1 MISRRHMLQVPL
13 AALPAALNPTLALAQ
28 SPLLFNKPV
37 RLLVAA
43 SPGTTVDAVARFV
56 AEPLSQSL
64 GVPIV
69 VENRPGAGGAI
80 GSEAVAKA
88 PSDGHTLLFSGVT
101 HFSAR
106 YSGEASATYDPVKDF
121 TGIARV
127 CSAALAVVVA
137 ANSPYKT
144 MADLLAAMKANP
156 GELDYG
162 SGGVGSTSHLCT
174 VILNDLTKTSAKHI
188 PYRGNTPAV
197 ADTVAGLLAFTC
209 QGSGG
214 VLPLIKAG
222 RLRALAVTS
231 KNRWDALPDVP
242 TGAECGIPGF
252 EVASWMAAFAPAKT
266 PAPMV
271 AMVSN
276 GLAKIARSPE
286 FKAFCDKQSM
296 FVELVEHSR
305 FQASMAEEDARWR
318 RVAELVKRS

>member
-1 MISRRHMLQVPL
+1 MISRRHLLQALP
-13 AALPAALNPTLALAQ
+13 ALPAALGPAIALAQ
-28 SPLLFNKPV
+28 PIAGKPI

-43 SPGTTVDAVARFV
+43 SAGTTVDAAARFA
-56 AEPLSQSL
+56 AEPLSRIA
-64 GVPIV
+64 GVPVV

-80 GSEAVAKA
+80 GSEAVAKSPA
-88 PSDGHTLLFSGVT
+88 DGHTLLFTGVT

-121 TGIARV
+121 KAVARI

-137 ANSPYKT
+137 ADSPYKT
-144 MADLLAAMKANP
+144 MADLLAAMKARP
-156 GELDYG
+156 GEVDYG

-174 VILNDLTKTSAKHI
+174 VILNDLTRTSAKHI
-188 PYRGNTPAV
+188 PYKGNTQAV
-197 ADTVAGLLAFTC
+197 TDTVAGIVAFTC

-231 KNRWDALPDVP
+231 RDRWEALPDVP
-242 TGAECGIPGF
+242 TGTECGIPGF
-252 EVASWMAAFAPAKT
+252 EVASWMGAFAPAR
-266 PAPMV
+266 APDAMV
-271 AMVSN
+271 ALVSD
-276 GLAKIARSPE
+276 GLARIARSPE

-296 FVELVEHSR
+296 FVELVEHR
-305 FQASMAEEDARWR
+305 AFQAGLPAEDARWR

>member
-1 MISRRHMLQVPL
+1 MISRRHLLQALP
-13 AALPAALNPTLALAQ
+13 ALPAALGSAIALAQ
-28 SPLLFNKPV
+28 PIAGKPI

-43 SPGTTVDAVARFV
+43 SAGTTVDAAARFA
-56 AEPLSQSL
+56 AEPLSRIM
-64 GVPIV
+64 GVPVV

-80 GSEAVAKA
+80 GSEAVAKSPA
-88 PSDGHTLLFSGVT
+88 DGHTLLFTGVT

-121 TGIARV
+121 KAVARI

-137 ANSPYKT
+137 ADSPYKT
-144 MADLLAAMKANP
+144 MADLLAAMKARP
-156 GELDYG
+156 GEVDYG

-174 VILNDLTKTSAKHI
+174 VILNDLTRTSAKHI
-188 PYRGNTPAV
+188 PYKGNTQAV
-197 ADTVAGLLAFTC
+197 TDTVAGIVAFTC

-231 KNRWDALPDVP
+231 RNRWEALPDVP
-242 TGAECGIPGF
+242 TGTECGIPGF
-252 EVASWMAAFAPAKT
+252 EVASWMGAFAPAG
-266 PAPMV
+266 APDAMV
-271 AMVSN
+271 ALVSD
-276 GLAKIARSPE
+276 GLARIARSPE

-296 FVELVEHSR
+296 FVELVEHR
-305 FQASMAEEDARWR
+305 EFQASLPAEDARWR